1 MAKRYQVTRIPLES
15 YQQLGRWGSY
25 KANSVRSRDFTIE
38 EIENIICSGSLEEIR
53 ELSRYYYRTN
63 RLYRMNIDVLASLPL
78 YYTMVTPI
86 FESGKGSQAQ
96 ITKAFY
102 NACNFVEKLDIK
114 NTLFRITKEWLK
126 TGVYFGMLQEKNGKV
141 VVVDLPLSHCRTRF
155 KDLNNLNI
163 LEFNITYFM
172 YKYSDEVERE
182 QAVLNFPEIV
192 QKAWK
197 DWKAKKLTDPWIM
210 IPAGSGGVTF
220 CFTEDQ
226 TPVLISS
233 LPDLRHLKDAVG
245 REEMRDE
252 NELYKLLIQ
261 KMPIDSNGELVF
273 DLDEIAE
280 IHAGV
285 AEMLQQLD
293 TVDVLTTVGDAT
305 LENLQ
310 DSSAATQ
317 SADRLDKYS
326 KLAWDALGRSS
337 LLFNAD
343 GSSSLPYM
351 IKKDESIMKG
361 YLNAYD
367 TWIKYL
373 INQRFARTGLT
384 FDFEILPITVFNQKE
399 YASDCL
405 QAAQFGYSKMRAGVA
420 YGIKQTNQ
428 LSLIA
433 FENDFLKMHEKM
445 IPLMSSYTQTDGEE
459 KNNSSKEKSSGG
471 SKSKNITNKGGRP
484 TLPDEQKSEKTEAN
498 IKAAG

>member
-1 MAKRYQVTRIPLES
+1 MN
-15 YQQLGRWGSY
+15 RWGSY
-25 KANSVRSRDFTIE
+25 RVNSVRNRDFTIE
-38 EIENIICSGSLEEIR
+38 EIEEIICSGSLEEIR

-63 RLYRMNIDVLASLPL
+63 SLYRMNINVLASMPL

-102 NACNFVEKLDIK
+102 NACTFVEKLDLK
-114 NTLFRITKEWLK
+114 NTLLRVTKEWLK
-126 TGVYFGMLQEKNGKV
+126 TGVYFGILQEKDGKAV
-141 VVVDLPLSHCRTRF
+141 LVDLPLTHCRTRF
-155 KDLNNLNI
+155 KDFNNLNV
-163 LEFNITYFM
+163 LEFDITYFN
-172 YKYSDEVERE
+172 YKYSDPEERE
-182 QAVLNFPEIV
+182 LAVLTFPEIV
-192 QKAWK
+192 QKAWR
-197 DWKAKKLTDPWIM
+197 DYKAKRLTDTWIM
-210 IPAGSGGVTF
+210 IPAGFGGVTF

-226 TPVLISS
+226 TPLLIAS
-233 LPDLRHLKDAVG
+233 LPELRHLKDAVG
-245 REEMRDE
+245 REEKRDE

-261 KMPIDSNGELVF
+261 EMPIDNNGELVF
-273 DLDEIAE
+273 ELEEIE
-280 IHAGV
+280 QIHAGV

-293 TVDVLTTVGDAT
+293 TVDVLTTVGEAK

-317 SADRLDKYS
+317 SADRLEKYN
-326 KLAWDALGRSS
+326 KQAWDALGRSA

-343 GSSSLPYM
+343 GSSSLPYS
-351 IKKDESIMKG
+351 IKKDEAIMKG

-367 TWIKYL
+367 TWIKFL

-384 FDFEILPITVFNQKE
+384 FDFEILPITIFNSKE
-399 YASDCL
+399 FASDCL

-420 YGIKQTNQ
+420 YGIKQTSQ
-428 LSLIA
+428 LSLMT

-445 IPLMSSYTQTDGEE
+445 IPLMSSYTQTDEE

-471 SKSKNITNKGGRP
+471 TSTKNINNTGGRP
-484 TLPDEQKSEKTEAN
+484 TLPDEEKSEKTEAN

>member
-1 MAKRYQVTRIPLES
+1 MGKRYQISRVPLDS
-15 YQQLGRWGSY
+15 RQLGRWGNY
-25 KANSVRSRDFTIE
+25 RANSVRNRDFTIE
-38 EIENIICSGSLEEIR
+38 EIEDIIRSGSLDEIR

-63 RLYRMNIDVLASLPL
+63 SLYRMNIDVLASLPL

-86 FESGKGSQAQ
+86 FTSGKGSQAQ

-102 NACNFVEKLDIK
+102 NACNFVEKLDVK
-114 NTLFRITKEWLK
+114 NTLFRVTKEWLK
-126 TGVYFGMLQEKNGKV
+126 TGVYFGILQEKLGKIV
-141 VVVDLPLSHCRTRF
+141 LVDLPLQYCRTKF
-155 KDLNNLNI
+155 KDFNNLNV
-163 LEFNITYFM
+163 LEFDITYFN
-172 YKYSDEVERE
+172 YKYIDEVERE
-182 QAVLNFPEIV
+182 QAVQTFPEV
-192 QKAWK
+192 VKKAWK
-197 DWKAKKLTDPWIM
+197 DYKANKLDDTWVM
-210 IPAGSGGVTF
+210 IPASAGGVAF

-226 TPVLISS
+226 TPVLIAAI
-233 LPDLRHLKDAVG
+233 PQLRHLKDAEG
-245 REEMRDE
+245 REEQRDE

-261 KMPIDSNGELVF
+261 QMPIDNNGELVF
-273 DLDEIAE
+273 ELEEIE
-280 IHAGV
+280 QIHAGV

-293 TVDVLTTVGDAT
+293 TVDVLTTVGEAK

-317 SADRLDKYS
+317 SSNRLDKYD
-326 KLAWDALGRSS
+326 KQAWDALGRSV
-337 LLFNAD
+337 LLFNSD
-343 GSSSLPYM
+343 GSSSLPYS
-351 IKKDESIMKG
+351 IKKDESLMKG

-384 FDFEILPITVFNQKE
+384 FDFEILPITIFNQKE
-399 YASDCL
+399 FAGDCL

-428 LSLIA
+428 ISLIA

-459 KNNSSKEKSSGG
+459 KNNSSKQKSSGG
-471 SKSKNITNKGGRP
+471 SGSKNINNTGGRP
-484 TLPDEQKSEKTEAN
+484 TLPDEKKSEKTEAN